1 MNKPSLS
8 RTLLLAGVVAVA
20 GVAQAETFDSPQQ
33 AGEASTMTH
42 GAPNLVTTNSPYPDG
57 TVVVDTTV
65 LGAAPATVVTYPGT
79 VTTTTYPVATY
90 GTTTYYTYPATHL
103 WPSTR
108 HDQRH
113 AAAGTFDVPAR
124 AGEAST
130 MTGGNPN
137 ALTDNHGMPTVVGSV
152 VVPVT
157 SVPNY

>member
-1 MNKPSLS
+1 MNKTSIS
-8 RTLLLAGVVAVA
+8 SAVLLAGVVAVA

-42 GAPNLVTTNSPYPDG
+42 GAPNQLTTNSPYPDG
-57 TVVVDTTV
+57 TVVVNTTTM
-65 LGAAPATVVTYPGT
+65 GAAPAMVVTSPTT
-79 VTTTTYPVATY
+79 VTTTTYPVPTY
-90 GTTTYYTYPATHL
+90 GTTTYYTYPSTHL
-103 WPSTR
+103 LPSTR
-108 HDQRH
+108 RDPRH

-137 ALTDNHGMPTVVGSV
+137 ASTDNDVPQVAGTV

-157 SVPNY
+157 SIPD

>member
-1 MNKPSLS
+1 MTKTSLT
-8 RTLLLAGVVAVA
+8 RVLLLAGVVAAA

-42 GAPNLVTTNSPYPDG
+42 GAPNQLTTNSPYPDG
-57 TVVVDTTV
+57 TVVLNTTV
-65 LGAAPATVVTYPGT
+65 MGAAPATVATYPGT

-90 GTTTYYTYPATHL
+90 GTTTYYTYPATHA

-108 HDQRH
+108 RDPRH

-137 ALTDNHGMPTVVGSV
+137 ALTDNYVPQVAGNV

-157 SVPNY
+157 SIPD